1 MPTAISDSI
10 AFLREN
16 DLKTILSRIHAR
28 KVPPLIQFAV
38 YGMCGGLATLVFLGT
53 VVYLSKTMFPAYNDQ
68 SVRDV
73 PATLFGK
80 TLSWPAS
87 SVPGH
92 SQVIA
97 AGKIGDDIRAQ
108 NLFIN
113 SSIAFFIA
121 NIVAY
126 ITNILF
132 VFHTGRHHP
141 VLEFLYFTGVSAI
154 AFAISLMAGPWLVH
168 SYGLPTNVAMLT
180 NVVASALLNFV
191 FRKFFVFKN

>member
-1 MPTAISDSI
+1 MPSASSDSI

-16 DLKTILSRIHAR
+16 DLKTILSRIRQR

-38 YGMCGGLATLVFLGT
+38 YSMCGGLATIAFLSTVF
-53 VVYLSKTMFPAYNDQ
+53 YLSTTLFPAYVDL

-73 PATLFGK
+73 PATFFGK
-80 TLSWPAS
+80 TISWPAS

-97 AGKIGDDIRAQ
+97 VGKAGDDIRAQ

-113 SSIAFFIA
+113 SSIAFLIA

-126 ITNILF
+126 VTNILF
-132 VFHTGRHHP
+132 VFQTGRHHP
-141 VLEFLYFTGVSAI
+141 VLEFIYFTGVSAI
-154 AFAISLMAGPWLVH
+154 AFSISLMAGPWLVH
-168 SYGLPTNVAMLT
+168 SFGLPTNVAVLS

>member
-1 MPTAISDSI
+1 MPSAISDSI
-10 AFLREN
+10 AFLRGN
-16 DLKTILSRIHAR
+16 DVTTILSRIRQR

-38 YGMCGGLATLVFLGT
+38 YSMCGGLATLIFLGT
-53 VVYLSKTMFPAYNDQ
+53 VITLSKTMFPAYIDL

-73 PATLFGK
+73 PATLLGK

-87 SVPGH
+87 NVPGH

-97 AGKIGDDIRAQ
+97 AGKVGDDIRAQ

-113 SSIAFFIA
+113 SSIGFLIA

-132 VFHTGRHHP
+132 VFQTGRHHP
-141 VLEFLYFTGVSAI
+141 FLEFLYFTGVSGI
-154 AFAISLMAGPWLVH
+154 AFSISLMAGPWLVH
-168 SYGLPTNVAMLT
+168 SFGLPTNVAMLT